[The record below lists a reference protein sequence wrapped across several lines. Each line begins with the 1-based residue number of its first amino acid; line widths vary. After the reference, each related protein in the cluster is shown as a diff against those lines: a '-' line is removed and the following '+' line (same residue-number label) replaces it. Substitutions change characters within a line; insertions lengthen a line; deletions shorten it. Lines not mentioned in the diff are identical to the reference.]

1 MKKYFPFF
9 EILKL
14 YFIFDSIKIMHNI
27 NFSCWCLGIDTKFK
41 GQHYP
46 IMIAVSH
53 VPELQ
58 QITQEDDGIRVGAAV
73 TLDALKGALEKVIT
87 EQPGTIEI

>member
-1 MKKYFPFF
+1 MR
-9 EILKL
+9 
-14 YFIFDSIKIMHNI
+14 NI
-27 NFSCWCLGIDTKFK
+27 NYSLWHLGIDTKFK

-58 QITQEDDGIRVGAAV
+58 QIAQEDDRIRVGAAV
-73 TLDALKGALEKVIT
+73 TLNALKGALEKVIT
-87 EQPGTIEI
+87 EQPGTVEIKHQCTNLKKASLN

>member
-1 MKKYFPFF
+1 MSLSPCRIQYYAFN
-9 EILKL
+9 
-14 YFIFDSIKIMHNI
+14 Y
-27 NFSCWCLGIDTKFK
+27 SCWCLGIDTKFK

-73 TLDALKGALEKVIT
+73 TLNALKGALEKVIT
-87 EQPGTIEI
+87 EQPGKIEIKPVHQFVKMSLN

>member
-1 MKKYFPFF
+1 
-9 EILKL
+9 
-14 YFIFDSIKIMHNI
+14 
-27 NFSCWCLGIDTKFK
+27 
-41 GQHYP
+41 
-46 IMIAVSH
+46 MIAVSH

-73 TLDALKGALEKVIT
+73 TLDALKGALEKVIK